1 MRSFNK
7 GLVLFFSLLLP
18 ILLFLFLKYFGN
30 NKYEIQKF
38 NFECEIKLED
48 IDDLNDAL
56 SLNEIKVIDIRIDDN
71 SKLIDNYINKVFLN
85 KKIKIITLS
94 EQDRNLNWFDLL
106 ISKSTLDKLLKC
118 YSANSLKSFVL
129 LLDRKNTLRG
139 IYNIELQ
146 SEIERLNV
154 EIDILKLDLNIF
166 LITISK

>member
-30 NKYEIQKF
+30 NKYEIQKY

-118 YSANSLKSFVL
+118 YSANSHKSFVL

-154 EIDILKLDLNIF
+154 EIDILKLENE
-166 LITISK
+166 

>member
-30 NKYEIQKF
+30 NKYEIQKY

-94 EQDRNLNWFDLL
+94 EQDRNLNWIDLL
-106 ISKSTLDKLLKC
+106 LSKSTLNKLLKC
-118 YSANSLKSFVL
+118 YNANSLKSFVL

-154 EIDILKLDLNIF
+154 EIDILKLENE
-166 LITISK
+166 

>member
-30 NKYEIQKF
+30 NKYEIQKY

-94 EQDRNLNWFDLL
+94 KQDRNLNWIDLL
-106 ISKSTLDKLLKC
+106 LSKSTLDKLLKC

-129 LLDRKNTLRG
+129 LLDKNNTLRG
-139 IYNIELQ
+139 NYNIELQ

-154 EIDILKLDLNIF
+154 EIDILKLENE
-166 LITISK
+166 

>member
-30 NKYEIQKF
+30 NKYEIQKY

-48 IDDLNDAL
+48 IDNLNNTL
-56 SLNEIKVIDIRIDDN
+56 SLNEIKVLDIRIDDN

-94 EQDRNLNWFDLL
+94 EQDRNLNWIDLL

-129 LLDRKNTLRG
+129 LLDKKNTLRG

-154 EIDILKLDLNIF
+154 EIDILKLENE
-166 LITISK
+166 

>member
-18 ILLFLFLKYFGN
+18 TLLFLFLKYFGN
-30 NKYEIQKF
+30 NKYEIQKY

-94 EQDRNLNWFDLL
+94 EQDRNLNWFNLL

-129 LLDRKNTLRG
+129 LLDKKNTLRG

-154 EIDILKLDLNIF
+154 EIDILKLENE
-166 LITISK
+166 

>member
-30 NKYEIQKF
+30 NKYEIQKY

-48 IDDLNDAL
+48 IDVLNDAL
-56 SLNEIKVIDIRIDDN
+56 SLNEIKVLDIRINDN

-94 EQDRNLNWFDLL
+94 DQDRNLNWFDLL

-129 LLDRKNTLRG
+129 LLDKKNILRG

-154 EIDILKLDLNIF
+154 EIDILKLENE
-166 LITISK
+166 

>member
-94 EQDRNLNWFDLL
+94 EQDRNLNWIDLL
-106 ISKSTLDKLLKC
+106 LSKSTLNKLLKC
-118 YSANSLKSFVL
+118 YNANSLKSFVL

-154 EIDILKLDLNIF
+154 EIDILKLENE
-166 LITISK
+166 

>member
-1 MRSFNK
+1 MRSYNK

-30 NKYEIQKF
+30 NKYEIQKY

-71 SKLIDNYINKVFLN
+71 SKLIDNYINKAFLN

-106 ISKSTLDKLLKC
+106 ISRSTLYKLLKC
-118 YSANSLKSFVL
+118 YSANSHKSFVL

-154 EIDILKLDLNIF
+154 EIDILKLENE
-166 LITISK
+166 

>member
-30 NKYEIQKF
+30 NKYEIQKY

-94 EQDRNLNWFDLL
+94 EQDRNLNWFNLL

-154 EIDILKLDLNIF
+154 EIDILKLENE
-166 LITISK
+166 

>member
-30 NKYEIQKF
+30 NKYEIQKY

-94 EQDRNLNWFDLL
+94 EQDRNLNWFNLL
-106 ISKSTLDKLLKC
+106 ISKSTLDRLLKC

-129 LLDRKNTLRG
+129 LLDKKNTLRG

-154 EIDILKLDLNIF
+154 EIDILKLENE
-166 LITISK
+166 

>member
-30 NKYEIQKF
+30 NKYEIQKY

-94 EQDRNLNWFDLL
+94 EQDRNLNWFNLL
-106 ISKSTLDKLLKC
+106 ISKSTLDRLLKC
-118 YSANSLKSFVL
+118 YSSNSLKSCVL
-129 LLDRKNTLRG
+129 LLDKKNTLRG

-154 EIDILKLDLNIF
+154 EIDILKLENE
-166 LITISK
+166 

>member
-18 ILLFLFLKYFGN
+18 ILLFLFLKYFGI
-30 NKYEIQKF
+30 NKYEIQKY

-56 SLNEIKVIDIRIDDN
+56 SLNEIKVLDIRIDDN

-94 EQDRNLNWFDLL
+94 DQDRNLNWFDLL

-129 LLDRKNTLRG
+129 LLDKKNTLRG

-146 SEIERLNV
+146 SEIERLNL
-154 EIDILKLDLNIF
+154 EIDILKLENE
-166 LITISK
+166 

>member
-30 NKYEIQKF
+30 NKYEIQKY

-56 SLNEIKVIDIRIDDN
+56 SLNEIKVLDIRINDN

-94 EQDRNLNWFDLL
+94 EQDRNLNWFNLL

-154 EIDILKLDLNIF
+154 EIDILKLENE
-166 LITISK
+166 

>member
-30 NKYEIQKF
+30 NKYEIQKY

-94 EQDRNLNWFDLL
+94 EQDRNLKWFNLL

-129 LLDRKNTLRG
+129 LLDKKNTLRG

-154 EIDILKLDLNIF
+154 EIDILKLENE
-166 LITISK
+166 

>member
-30 NKYEIQKF
+30 NKYEIQKY

-48 IDDLNDAL
+48 IDVLNDAL
-56 SLNEIKVIDIRIDDN
+56 SLNEIKVLDIRINDN

-94 EQDRNLNWFDLL
+94 EQDRNLNWIDLL
-106 ISKSTLDKLLKC
+106 LSKSTLDKLLKC

-129 LLDRKNTLRG
+129 LLDKNNTLRG
-139 IYNIELQ
+139 NYNIELQ

-154 EIDILKLDLNIF
+154 EIDILKLENE
-166 LITISK
+166 

>member
-30 NKYEIQKF
+30 NKYEIQKY

-94 EQDRNLNWFDLL
+94 EQDRNLNWFNLL
-106 ISKSTLDKLLKC
+106 ISKSTLDRLLKC
-118 YSANSLKSFVL
+118 YSANSFKSFVL
-129 LLDRKNTLRG
+129 LLDKKNTLRG

-154 EIDILKLDLNIF
+154 EIDILKLENE
-166 LITISK
+166 

>member
-30 NKYEIQKF
+30 NKYEIQKY

-56 SLNEIKVIDIRIDDN
+56 SLNEIKVLDIRIDDN

-94 EQDRNLNWFDLL
+94 DQDRNLNWFDLL

-129 LLDRKNTLRG
+129 LLDKKNILRG

-154 EIDILKLDLNIF
+154 EIDILKLENE
-166 LITISK
+166 

>member
-94 EQDRNLNWFDLL
+94 EQDRNLNWINLL
-106 ISKSTLDKLLKC
+106 LNKFTLENFLKC
-118 YSANSLKSFVL
+118 YSSNSYKSFVL
-129 LLDRKNTLRG
+129 LLDKKNIIRG

-154 EIDILKLDLNIF
+154 EIDILKLENE
-166 LITISK
+166 

>member
-30 NKYEIQKF
+30 NKYEIQKY

-94 EQDRNLNWFDLL
+94 EQDRNLNWFNLL

-129 LLDRKNTLRG
+129 LLDKKNTLRG

-154 EIDILKLDLNIF
+154 EIDILKLENE
-166 LITISK
+166 

>member
-71 SKLIDNYINKVFLN
+71 GKLIWKSDFFENLKKWNNK
-85 KKIKIITLS
+85 
-94 EQDRNLNWFDLL
+94 
-106 ISKSTLDKLLKC
+106 ISKYTS
-118 YSANSLKSFVL
+118 
-129 LLDRKNTLRG
+129 
-139 IYNIELQ
+139 
-146 SEIERLNV
+146 
-154 EIDILKLDLNIF
+154 
-166 LITISK
+166 

>member
-94 EQDRNLNWFDLL
+94 EQDRNLNWIDLL
-106 ISKSTLDKLLKC
+106 LSKSTLDKLLKC

-154 EIDILKLDLNIF
+154 EIDILKLENE
-166 LITISK
+166 

>member
-18 ILLFLFLKYFGN
+18 TLLFLFLKYFGN
-30 NKYEIQKF
+30 NKYEIQKY

-94 EQDRNLNWFDLL
+94 EQDRNLNWFNLL

-118 YSANSLKSFVL
+118 YSSNSLKSFVL
-129 LLDRKNTLRG
+129 
-139 IYNIELQ
+139 
-146 SEIERLNV
+146 
-154 EIDILKLDLNIF
+154 
-166 LITISK
+166 

>member
-129 LLDRKNTLRG
+129 LLDKKNTLRG

-154 EIDILKLDLNIF
+154 EIDILKLENE
-166 LITISK
+166 

>member
-94 EQDRNLNWFDLL
+94 EQDRNLKWFNLL

-129 LLDRKNTLRG
+129 LLDKKNTLRG

-154 EIDILKLDLNIF
+154 EIDILKLENE
-166 LITISK
+166 

>member
-30 NKYEIQKF
+30 NKYEIQKY

-56 SLNEIKVIDIRIDDN
+56 SLNEIKVLDIRIDDN

-85 KKIKIITLS
+85 NKIKIITLS
-94 EQDRNLNWFDLL
+94 DQDRNLNWFDLL

-154 EIDILKLDLNIF
+154 EIDILKLENE
-166 LITISK
+166 

>member
-154 EIDILKLDLNIF
+154 EIDILKLENE
-166 LITISK
+166 

>member
-18 ILLFLFLKYFGN
+18 TLLFLFLKYFGN
-30 NKYEIQKF
+30 NKYEIQKYD
-38 NFECEIKLED
+38 FECEIKLED

-56 SLNEIKVIDIRIDDN
+56 SLNEIKVLDIRIDDN

-94 EQDRNLNWFDLL
+94 DQDRNLNWFDLL

-118 YSANSLKSFVL
+118 YSANTLKSFVL
-129 LLDRKNTLRG
+129 LLDKKNIIRG

-154 EIDILKLDLNIF
+154 EIDILKLENE
-166 LITISK
+166 

>member
-30 NKYEIQKF
+30 NKYEIQKY

-94 EQDRNLNWFDLL
+94 EQDRNLNWFNLL

-118 YSANSLKSFVL
+118 YSSNSLKSFVL
-129 LLDRKNTLRG
+129 
-139 IYNIELQ
+139 
-146 SEIERLNV
+146 
-154 EIDILKLDLNIF
+154 
-166 LITISK
+166 

>member
-94 EQDRNLNWFDLL
+94 DQDRNLNWFDLL

-154 EIDILKLDLNIF
+154 EIDILKLENE
-166 LITISK
+166 